1 MKIRELFKKL
11 TISILG
17 ICMVLVPGS
26 AMAQKT
32 FKVGL
37 CMTFSGPAGAWG
49 VTFGNSCRLVAD
61 SINAKG
67 GLDIGGEKYKI
78 IFVEGDTKFTP
89 EGSATV
95 AQRLIDREKVNMIVG
110 AIVSHTTL
118 GMQELTEPAKVI
130 SLTTAMSDKVISAT
144 EGKKYSYRAYI
155 SISEVL
161 SGMFQWMA
169 KHHPDKKRIAMVD
182 EDYES
187 AWIAQKMV
195 KKYAP
200 SLGYEVVY
208 DDFFPLG
215 TKDLF
220 PWLTKAMLKKPDV
233 LLNVGSSNPSYALAI
248 KQAAQLNFKGLKIE
262 CIPMALNLMSQIG
275 GAANM
280 EGLHDI
286 EYLSSGP
293 QVSVATKDFMARY
306 AKAHG
311 SWDPNA
317 LLLPPAFE
325 AILRAFEVANSLDP
339 DKVKAVL
346 ESGRSWQ
353 TVSGVTGRF
362 GSKSRYGRNA
372 QWLAPQYI
380 HQVENGQVAP
390 VKDGKIS
397 IDQML
402 KGWSQ

>member
-1 MKIRELFKKL
+1 MSKKL
-11 TISILG
+11 IKLFVFIAVVGLSLG
-17 ICMVLVPGS
+17 PVGGS
-26 AMAQKT
+26 AQAQKL

-37 CMTFSGPAGAWG
+37 CLTFSGPAGAWG

-61 SINAKG
+61 SINAQG
-67 GLDIGGEKYKI
+67 GLDIGGEKYKVV
-78 IFVEGDTKFTP
+78 FVEGDTKFTP
-89 EGSATV
+89 EGAATV
-95 AQRLIDREKVNMIVG
+95 ARRLIEKEKVNMIVG
-110 AIVSHTTL
+110 ALVSHTTL
-118 GMQELTEPAKVI
+118 GMQEITEPAKVI
-130 SLTTAMSDKVISAT
+130 SLNTAMTDKGISAA

-161 SGMFQWMA
+161 AGMFQWMA
-169 KHHPDKKRIAMVD
+169 EHHPDKKRLAMID

-200 SLGYEVVY
+200 KMGYEVVY
-208 DDFFPLG
+208 DTFFPLG

-248 KQAAQLNFKGLKIE
+248 KQAAQLGFKGLKIE
-262 CIPMALNLMSQIG
+262 CIPMALGLMSQIG

-286 EYLSSGP
+286 EYLTSGP
-293 QVSVATKDFMARY
+293 RASAATKDFVARY
-306 AKAHG
+306 AQAHG

-317 LLLPPAFE
+317 FLVPPAFE
-325 AILRAFEVANSLDP
+325 AILRAFEAAGSLDP
-339 DKVKAVL
+339 EKVVAVL
-346 ESGRSWQ
+346 ESGREWS

-362 GSKSRYGRNA
+362 GGQPRYGRNA

-380 HQVENGQVAP
+380 HAAQKGQVVP
-390 VKDGKIS
+390 VEGGLIS
-397 IDQML
+397 VDRML